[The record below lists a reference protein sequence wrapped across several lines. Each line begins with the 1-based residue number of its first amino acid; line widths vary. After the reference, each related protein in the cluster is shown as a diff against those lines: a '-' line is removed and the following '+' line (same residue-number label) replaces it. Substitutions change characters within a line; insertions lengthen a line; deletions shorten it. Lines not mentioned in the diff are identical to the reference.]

1 MGFRTVDFFSPVIYG
16 VLTLFNTLM
25 VIFGLGVRIK
35 DGDIALGGGVVSV
48 FVYQPASTGMKL
60 RG

>member
-16 VLTLFNTLM
+16 VFTLFNTLM

-35 DGDIALGGGVVSV
+35 DGDIALGGGWSP
-48 FVYQPASTGMKL
+48 FLFTSPRAGE
-60 RG
+60 

>member
-16 VLTLFNTLM
+16 VFTLFNTLM
-25 VIFGLGVRIK
+25 VIFGLAVRIK
-35 DGDIALGGGVVSV
+35 DALGGGVVSL
-48 FVYQPASTGMKL
+48 FVYQPASRGMKL